1 MKPIYIVLL
10 SIAAAI
16 IICPY
21 IFSFFL
27 VGKEKEKSKN
37 SYLGTILK
45 VLSIVAIVAVGVIV
59 ISSGALV
66 GVGK

>member
-10 SIAAAI
+10 AIATAI

-27 VGKEKEKSKN
+27 VGKEKKKEKN
-37 SYLGTILK
+37 NYVGTILK
-45 VLSIVAIVAVGVIV
+45 VLSIVAVVAIGVIV